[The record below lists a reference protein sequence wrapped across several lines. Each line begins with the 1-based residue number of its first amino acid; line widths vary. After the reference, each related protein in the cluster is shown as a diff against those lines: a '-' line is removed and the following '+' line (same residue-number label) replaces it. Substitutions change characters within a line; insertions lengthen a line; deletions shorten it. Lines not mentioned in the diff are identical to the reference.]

1 MHFQNLAEIEILSHE
16 AKGIVNVLIDGL
28 NNDVCPTMTEDASVV
43 LGIIRNKIEQIEK
56 IIEEEYA
63 NRRQQM
69 KAIMKQDRQRILGED
84 YDEDEDDD
92 DEDDEDDNVV
102 VESNGITVTHK
113 EDHEDGSATFEFHMS
128 DEMLHKLFEI
138 FTVSGIVNGIKYEK
152 KNIDSFIAEQKV
164 IDAAKNF
171 EAKMRE
177 WEEEEDCDYE
187 PECRKVRE
195 ALSAAIKE
203 L

>member
-1 MHFQNLAEIEILSHE
+1 MDFRNLADIETLSYE
-16 AKGIVNVLIDGL
+16 VKGIINVLIDGL
-28 NNDVCPTMTEDASVV
+28 SNDVCPTPGHEASVV
-43 LGIIRNKIEQIEK
+43 LGIAREKIERIEK
-56 IIEEEYA
+56 IVEEEYA
-63 NRRQQM
+63 NRRQT
-69 KAIMKQDRQRILGED
+69 REH
-84 YDEDEDDD
+84 YDDELDALLSED
-92 DEDDEDDNVV
+92 DEDDEDEDDVV
-102 VESNGITVTHK
+102 VKSNGITVTHK

-128 DEMLHKLFEI
+128 DEMLHRLFEI

-152 KNIDSFIAEQKV
+152 NNIDSFIAEQKV
-164 IDAAKNF
+164 VEAAKNF

-195 ALSAAIKE
+195 ALSAAIKK